1 MKREIGWDQIE
12 RDPESV
18 LTVGTFDGV
27 HRGHQAILSFLRKR
41 AQAMQGTSTV
51 LTFDPHPR
59 AVVRNSKVPLLTTI
73 DERAR
78 ALEAC
83 GIERMVVLPFTRNL
97 AQYDPR
103 AYVQEILWETIGL
116 QAIAVGYD
124 HRFGR
129 NRTGNVTLLREM
141 GAQRGFTVEQIPP
154 QSDGTDVISSSRI
167 RTLLAEDGD
176 VARAASLLGRRY
188 SLSGT
193 VVKGDQ
199 RGRTIGFPTANLKL
213 NDARSCLPKQGVY
226 ATHVHSPALERPQ
239 VGMCNIGVR
248 PTFDGTTPTI
258 EVHLIDYSGDLYDET
273 LCIEFVQRLRD
284 EQKFDSVDT
293 LKAQLSED
301 RVHCIRV
308 MEGANASSLIADGGC
323 A

>member
-12 RDPESV
+12 RDPSTV

-27 HRGHQAILSFLRKR
+27 HRGHQAILSFLIER
-41 AQAMQGTSTV
+41 AQAMDGIPTV

-59 AVVRNSKVPLLTTI
+59 EVVRNQEVPLLTTV

-78 ALEAC
+78 ALESF
-83 GIERMVVLPFTRNL
+83 GVGRMVVLPFTHDL

-141 GAQRGFTVEQIPP
+141 GAQRGFAVEQIPP
-154 QSDGTDVISSSRI
+154 QSDDNEVISSTRI
-167 RTLLAEDGD
+167 RTLLAEEGA
-176 VARAASLLGRRY
+176 VKQAARLLGRPY

-193 VVKGDQ
+193 VVRGEQ
-199 RGRTIGFPTANLKL
+199 RGRTIGFPTANIAL
-213 NDARSCLPKQGVY
+213 NDSRSCLPQKGVY
-226 ATHVHSPALERPQ
+226 ATRVYGPSLETAH

-248 PTFDGTTPTI
+248 PTFGGTTPTI
-258 EVHLIDYSGDLYDET
+258 EVHLLNYDGSLYDKS
-273 LCIEFVQRLRD
+273 LCVEFVQRLRD
-284 EQKFDSVDT
+284 EQKFDSVEA
-293 LKAQLSED
+293 LQAQLSED
-301 RVHCIRV
+301 RAHCIRV
-308 MEGANASSLIADGGC
+308 MEGANASSLIANDGC